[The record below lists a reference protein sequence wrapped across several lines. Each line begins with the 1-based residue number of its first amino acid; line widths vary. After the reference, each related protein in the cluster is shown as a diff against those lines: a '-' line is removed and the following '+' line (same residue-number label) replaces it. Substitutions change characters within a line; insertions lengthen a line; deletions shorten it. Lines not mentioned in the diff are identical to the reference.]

1 MTGKVITD
9 YTSDAKELLA
19 YKFETPKGQ
28 TQYKKR
34 MPMVEPRFAY
44 NKHTLKYRQYHLL
57 GLNNAKMQQTLMAT
71 AQNIVKIHNI
81 ELKEQQQEKT
91 IINLT

>member
-1 MTGKVITD
+1 
-9 YTSDAKELLA
+9 
-19 YKFETPKGQ
+19 
-28 TQYKKR
+28 

-44 NKHTLKYRQYHLL
+44 NKYTLNYRQYHLI
-57 GLNNAKMQQTLMAT
+57 GLENTKMQQTLMAT